1 MKKDRKNEKSV
12 EKTTPKPISGKSTEA
27 LTKRHLKD
35 KNDKITDDD
44 IRNIQIDTSVDR
56 DEVIPLNKK
65 RAHDA
70 DKDNPKS
77 TPWDIISE

>member
-1 MKKDRKNEKSV
+1 MKKDSKNNKSV
-12 EKTTPKPISGKSTEA
+12 EKTTPKSISGKSTDA

-44 IRNIQIDTSVDR
+44 IRNIQIDTSVDS
-56 DEVIPLNKK
+56 DEPLPLKNN
-65 RAHDA
+65 RPHDV